1 MQMAQ
6 HTHKRKI
13 KKLKP
18 AGHSAAIE
26 ALVQPAI
33 VIASTLMSAIAAY
46 VLASDELQHLL
57 AGHGT
62 PVDGFIVALCVGLGF
77 LVDMA
82 IIVSATRYKMHA
94 VRHEPSERRWKRL
107 SVAVLALG
115 LGSESMTLLYFFV
128 HAAPASFPAW
138 LAQLADLVH
147 SVLAVSRAFLP
158 PVIVAY
164 FAAGVL
170 PVVIERADRNREIK
184 SRTSQDIATLV
195 DRLAEVEETDDKA
208 AMLQALGGLLA
219 LNTYASYDT
228 AEERLTE
235 EEQVGRD
242 AQLLV
247 RLAQLHGLDWS
258 RLQGMPSGRQGMQ
271 GAQISR
277 APASASTPVT
287 PAAAAAEAAVQEA
300 EELLR
305 PLGLSR
311 RSSS

>member
-1 MQMAQ
+1 MAA
-6 HTHKRKI
+6 RKV

-46 VLASDELQHLL
+46 VLASDELADIL
-57 AGHGT
+57 AGKGT
-62 PVDGFIVALCVGLGF
+62 PVDWFIVALCVGLGF

-94 VRHEPSERRWKRL
+94 VRGDPSEKGWKRL
-107 SVAVLALG
+107 SVAVLVLG

-128 HAAPASFPAW
+128 HNAPASAFPGW
-138 LAQLADLVH
+138 LVSLAEMVH
-147 SVLAVSRAFLP
+147 SVLAVSRAFMP

-170 PVVIERADRNREIK
+170 PVVIERSDRNREIK

-195 DRLAEVEETDDKA
+195 DRLAEVEETDDKE
-208 AMLQALGGLLA
+208 AMLKALGGLLA

-228 AEERLTE
+228 EAQLTE
-235 EEQVGRD
+235 DEQVTRD
-242 AQLLV
+242 DKLLG
-247 RLAQLHGLDWS
+247 RLAQLHGMDWS
-258 RLQGMPSGRQGMQ
+258 RLQVVK
-271 GAQISR
+271 
-277 APASASTPVT
+277 VT
-287 PAAAAAEAAVQEA
+287 PAEISAESSTGGEA
-300 EELLR
+300 FGEGDQ
-305 PLGLSR
+305 PR
-311 RSSS
+311 RSLAPVYADRRRGFASVAAKPAG

>member
-1 MQMAQ
+1 MAQ
-6 HTHKRKI
+6 YTHKRRI

-57 AGHGT
+57 TGHGT

-94 VRHEPSERRWKRL
+94 VRNEPSERRWKRL

-128 HAAPASFPAW
+128 HAASGAFPSW

-208 AMLQALGGLLA
+208 AMLKALGGLLA

-228 AEERLTE
+228 EERLSE
-235 EEQVGRD
+235 EAQVGRD

-258 RLQGMPSGRQGMQ
+258 RLQGVPG
-271 GAQISR
+271 
-277 APASASTPVT
+277 TPVPMASSV
-287 PAAAAAEAAVQEA
+287 PAEVASPTDPAEAAVQEA